1 MLSSASVGAPMH
13 RSHPTLSPNRLDVVA
28 GFKRSAS
35 HHSILIA
42 WAADLMVYD
51 SFMVGEAINPKV
63 ALWSV
68 AKALMLCEQKL
79 TGGTPIGCHCLNMFK
94 FKPLGCCHHHV
105 PLSSTEN
112 CQEVFPAG
120 ICDECSQCLRCNGY
134 LDCKLHLVPAILK
147 VSFTTNK

>member
-1 MLSSASVGAPMH
+1 MH

-35 HHSILIA
+35 HRSILIA

-112 CQEVFPAG
+112 CQEVLPAG